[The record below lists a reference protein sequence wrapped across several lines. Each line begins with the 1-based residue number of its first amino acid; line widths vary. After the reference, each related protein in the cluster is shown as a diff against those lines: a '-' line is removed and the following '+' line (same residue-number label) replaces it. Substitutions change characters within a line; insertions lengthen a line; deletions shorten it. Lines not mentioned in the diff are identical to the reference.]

1 MKGMKAVPHQVGLV
15 FGGFLGIAHA
25 FWAVL
30 VAVGFAQTLLDW
42 VFRLHFLSN
51 PYTISPFDLGTAATL
66 VIVTSL
72 VGYTAGWVFGS
83 LWRCCAMKK

>member
-1 MKGMKAVPHQVGLV
+1 MKGIKVNPHSMGIV
-15 FGGFLGIAHA
+15 FGGFLAIWHA

-30 VAVGFAQTLLDW
+30 VAVGLAQPLLDW

-51 PYTISPFDLGTAATL
+51 PYTVGLFDMGTAATL

-83 LWRCCAMKK
+83 LWQWAVKK